1 MSDAGLSPL
10 EIGFLRVRDNLELF
24 AGTCLKI
31 KDKGGQML
39 PFLFNDAQRYV
50 HERLEKQL
58 RETGKV
64 RALILKGRQQ
74 GISTYIAARFYHK
87 TTTRTGQT
95 ALITAHEQKA
105 TDNLFKMVRRY
116 HDNNPLP
123 VSTGN
128 TNAKELIFDKLNG
141 GYILATAGS
150 KDVGRSQTAQL
161 AHLSEFAFWQNAQSH
176 MAGLGNTVAD
186 IDGTEVVMESTANG
200 LGNAFHSQWQDAEAG
215 LSEYIAIFVPWYW
228 QPEYRSPVKPNFV
241 MSDKDREYQIAYGL
255 DLEQMQ
261 WRANKIST
269 YGAGFEWLFDQ
280 EYPATAALAFKTS
293 TQNPLISPNLVMQAV
308 NSQYRDDHAPLII
321 GCDPAGDGAGDADRT
336 AIVFRRGRMVFRVE
350 YHSGLNTMQIAG
362 KLAEYTRQYQPDG
375 LFVDKGGL
383 GAGVFD
389 RLQELNIAVI
399 GINSASAATDF
410 ERYENKRAE
419 MWWTMLEWFEDQ
431 PCRMPNNA
439 ALIADITAPQP
450 KVSSNGRK
458 LLEKKDDMKKRGI
471 RSPDGADA
479 LALTFA
485 MPVATRGGLHTSSNS
500 NEPATSAG
508 Y

>member
-1 MSDAGLSPL
+1 MRL
-10 EIGFLRVRDNLELF
+10 RDNLELF
-24 AGTCLKI
+24 AGTCLQI
-31 KDKGGQML
+31 KDKDGNVR
-39 PFLFNDAQRYV
+39 PFLFNAAQRYV
-50 HERLEKQL
+50 HERLEQQL
-58 RETGKV
+58 KDTGKV

-74 GISTYIAARFYHK
+74 GISTLLAARFYHK
-87 TTTRTGQT
+87 TTTQRGKT
-95 ALITAHEQKA
+95 ALIVAHEQKA

-116 HDNNPLP
+116 HDHNPLP

-128 TNAKELIFDKLNG
+128 TNAKELIFDRLDG
-141 GYILATAGS
+141 GYMLATAGS
-150 KDVGRSQTAQL
+150 KDVARGNTAQY
-161 AHLSEFAFWQNAQSH
+161 AHLSEYAFWQNANMH
-176 MAGLGNTVAD
+176 MAGLGNIVAD
-186 IDGTEVVMESTANG
+186 LPGTEMVMESTANG
-200 LGNAFHSQWQDAEAG
+200 LGNAFHSLWQDAEAG
-215 LSEYIAIFVPWYW
+215 LSDFIAIFVPWFW
-228 QPEYRSPVKPNFV
+228 QDEYKAEVKPSFV
-241 MSDKDREYQIAYGL
+241 MSDEDREYQATYGL
-255 DLEQMQ
+255 SLEQMQ
-261 WRANKIST
+261 WRANKIGS
-269 YGAGFEWLFDQ
+269 YGAGFQWLFDQ
-280 EYPATAALAFKTS
+280 EFPATAALAFKTS

-321 GCDPAGDGAGDADRT
+321 GCDPAGDGTNDADRT

-362 KLAEYTRQYQPDG
+362 KLAEYTRTYQPDG

-399 GINSASAATDF
+399 GINSATAATDF

-485 MPVATRGGLHTSSNS
+485 MPVATRGGLHTASNT